1 MSAATKQPAKRPQ
14 RERPPALPPA
24 GWGCQECR
32 MGASAYVPCGKPS
45 TRVVRWRDGSET
57 YAMCTDCAEHNE
69 KNRAAVL
76 VRQGESYELKPT
88 QQLIDES
95 NVRNAKKPGEK
106 LPPGEAPFEVEEN
119 REEVSDEA
127 VKSAA
132 DLGNQAADLE
142 EQIARMAVDMKAK
155 QEELELLLA
164 ARLRDAVKNL
174 GVRELPLASGN
185 RVVLKDLVG
194 GYIKKADKDAAH
206 KHLEEIGEGPNIMR
220 QFVIEFDNTEEDMRW
235 AAKFERDLLQRK
247 KPLRWVR
254 EESVHTGTLGRI
266 IRERLEKKLP
276 LDRAL
281 LGVYE
286 LTRAEIAR
294 PPENRLVAPP
304 KKDKRSKA
312 ERMSDAAAGPEM

>member
-1 MSAATKQPAKRPQ
+1 
-14 RERPPALPPA
+14 
-24 GWGCQECR
+24 
-32 MGASAYVPCGKPS
+32 MGASTYVPCGKPS

-57 YAMCTDCAEHNE
+57 YAMCTACAEHNE

-95 NVRNAKKPGEK
+95 NGRNAKKTDEK

-132 DLGNQAADLE
+132 ELGNQAAALE
-142 EQIARMAVDMKAK
+142 EEIARMAVDMKAK
-155 QEELELLLA
+155 QEDLERLLSAGLVA
-164 ARLRDAVKNL
+164 AVKHL
-174 GVRELPLASGN
+174 GVRALPLASGN
-185 RVVLKDLVG
+185 KVELEDLTG
-194 GYIKKADKDAAH
+194 GYIKKANKDAAH
-206 KHLEEIGEGPNIMR
+206 KHLEEIGEGSNILR
-220 QFVIEFDNTEEDMRW
+220 QFVIEFDNTPEDMKW

-286 LTRAEIAR
+286 LTRAKIVR
-294 PPENRLVAPP
+294 PPENKLAAPP
-304 KKDKRSKA
+304 TKKDKRSKA